1 MRLLH
6 VFRASMLAAMAVAL
20 SACGSPQ
27 GGGIQIDAGTH
38 GGTLHL
44 QDGAVVIS
52 ARDRPDA
59 RVDAQGDLRIGG
71 RPVALTAPQRALFVR
86 YHRDAY
92 ALVDSGVAMGQAGAA
107 MAGSVVGT
115 VVSHLL
121 RGDTR
126 GIHSRA
132 AAEAGAIR
140 RKAAVLCTQL
150 GALRQDQDAAA
161 AALPAFAPYAVLGP
175 DAASRCRRGLED

>member
-6 VFRASMLAAMAVAL
+6 VFRASVLAAMAVAL

-27 GGGIQIDAGTH
+27 DGGMQIDAGAR
-38 GGTLHL
+38 GGALHL
-44 QDGAVVIS
+44 ESGEVVVS

-92 ALVDSGVAMGQAGAA
+92 ALVDSGVAMGKAGAA

-126 GIHSRA
+126 DIHSRVD
-132 AAEAGAIR
+132 AEAGTLR

>member
-6 VFRASMLAAMAVAL
+6 VFRASVLAAMAVAL

-27 GGGIQIDAGTH
+27 DGGMQIDAGAR
-38 GGTLHL
+38 GGALHL
-44 QDGAVVIS
+44 ESGEVVVS

-92 ALVDSGVAMGQAGAA
+92 ALVDSGVAMGKAGAA

-126 GIHSRA
+126 DIHSRVD
-132 AAEAGAIR
+132 AEAGALR

-175 DAASRCRRGLED
+175 DATRRCRRGLED

>member
-6 VFRASMLAAMAVAL
+6 VFRASMLATMAVAL

-27 GGGIQIDAGTH
+27 DGGMQIDAGAR
-38 GGTLHL
+38 GGALHL
-44 QDGAVVIS
+44 ESGEVVVS

-59 RVDAQGDLRIGG
+59 RVDAQGALRIGG

-92 ALVDSGVAMGQAGAA
+92 ALVDSGVAMGKAGAA

-126 GIHSRA
+126 DIHSRVD
-132 AAEAGAIR
+132 AEAGALR